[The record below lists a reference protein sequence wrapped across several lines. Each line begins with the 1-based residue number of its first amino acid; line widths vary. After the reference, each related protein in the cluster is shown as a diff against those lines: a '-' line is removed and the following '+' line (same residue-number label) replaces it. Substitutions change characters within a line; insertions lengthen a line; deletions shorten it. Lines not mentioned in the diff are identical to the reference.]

1 MRPRDLGVL
10 GVAVLGGL
18 GATGCHP
25 AADESSSGHGPAA
38 RVEAIEGGGSRL
50 VLTQRAVER
59 LGLLTAPVRVTKP
72 AVVDIS
78 KPASGAGRA
87 TTTTTTVPYA
97 AVLFDPQGRTW
108 TYTAGPGL
116 SFVRHQVTVERF
128 DDDRA
133 LLVDG
138 PPVGT
143 QVVTVGAAELFG
155 TELDVGH

>member
-1 MRPRDLGVL
+1 MRRRDLGVL
-10 GVAVLGGL
+10 GVAALTCL
-18 GATGCHP
+18 SATACRP
-25 AADESSSGHGPAA
+25 AADEPSSSHGPAA
-38 RVEAIEGGGSRL
+38 RVEAIDGGGSRL

-59 LGLLTAPVRVTKP
+59 LGLRTEAVGVGEP

-78 KPASGAGRA
+78 RPATGTGRA
-87 TTTTTTVPYA
+87 RTTVPYA

-116 SFVRHQVTVERF
+116 SFVRHPVTVDRF
-128 DDDRA
+128 DGDRA

-143 QVVTVGAAELFG
+143 QVVTLGAAELFG